1 MFYLQKKFYYQPDI
15 ATSVTCWSYTAMIL
29 LASLLLWLEITVFQV
44 WTVIAFVLFL
54 LVAGIQI
61 LRRRLIINENKI
73 TIQAVI
79 PLNNKEINLN
89 ELVAV
94 KKKKQRILLET
105 KYIKYTLLV
114 RSKTQNNIYNI
125 LKSFV

>member
-1 MFYLQKKFYYQPDI
+1 MQKKFYYQPDI